1 MANDPATIGFMLLA
15 TAAAFLLSTSAGTK
29 PNTYNER
36 WLCDLWA
43 GAQCHATSCQKDGKV
58 RCEAVSKQCDS
69 TDREATVD
77 SRLVDSHCLETAS
90 QRTLPSFWQ
99 AVAWHCA
106 PAQRSQSQRSV

>member
-1 MANDPATIGFMLLA
+1 MLLA

-58 RCEAVSKQCDS
+58 RCEAVSKQCD
-69 TDREATVD
+69 ATSPKAGVD
-77 SRLVDSHCLETAS
+77 LVRAEKKA
-90 QRTLPSFWQ
+90 
-99 AVAWHCA
+99 ACA
-106 PAQRSQSQRSV
+106 RALLKEECGGKKPPECDGLL